1 MKTIIVIVVAT
12 ILLSGQLSAQLAEGE
27 YWYAGT
33 ARLLPE
39 GRQVNGLFQPLRY
52 GRSERLEWSLN
63 PALALVIP
71 NIALKLSR
79 EELGDWQMAWRI
91 SAHYPTLLL
100 RSLKREGTGGVLS
113 PDPTIPEVPHL
124 LFSRGEVMLSR
135 RFGGGSLI
143 TVKGGLALALKAGEF
158 DARHS
163 IDLPILFPRMAAYQ
177 NGYQLNLGIDLLQE
191 LPVIKRIW
199 IDADLF
205 ITPGFD
211 QPLAFE
217 HKGLT
222 VLSRKGRLGL
232 LVGYKLTW
240 CDYPFGTQ
248 WHLLPLV
255 DLQWTKQRKGKEE

>member
-1 MKTIIVIVVAT
+1 MKTGALIFLTA
-12 ILLSGQLSAQLAEGE
+12 LLLIGQLPAQLAEGE
-27 YWYAGT
+27 YWYSGT
-33 ARLLPE
+33 ARLLPV
-39 GRQVNGLFQPLRY
+39 GRQVNGLFGPLRY
-52 GRSERLEWSLN
+52 GRSEQVEWSLN

-71 NIALKLSR
+71 NIAVKLAR
-79 EELGDWQMAWRI
+79 KELGNWQMAWRI

-100 RSLKREGTGGVLS
+100 RTLTREGTGGVLS
-113 PDPTIPEVPHL
+113 PDPTIPQVPHL
-124 LFSRGEVMLSR
+124 LFSRGEVLLSR
-135 RFGGGSLI
+135 RMGAGTLV

-163 IDLPILFPRMAAYQ
+163 IDLPVIFPRMAAYR

-199 IDADLF
+199 VDVDLF

-240 CDYPFGTQ
+240 GDYPFGAQ

-255 DLQWTKQRKGKEE
+255 DLQWTKQRKGKG

>member
-1 MKTIIVIVVAT
+1 MKNGIW
-12 ILLSGQLSAQLAEGE
+12 ILVTAILTSVQLPAQLAEGE
-27 YWYAGT
+27 YWYSGT

-39 GRQVNGLFQPLRY
+39 GRKVGGLFGPLRY

-71 NIALKLSR
+71 NVSVKLAR
-79 EELGDWQMAWRI
+79 KELGNWQMVWRI

-100 RSLKREGTGGVLS
+100 RTLVREGTGGVLS
-113 PDPTIPEVPHL
+113 PDPTIPKVPHL
-124 LFSRGEVMLSR
+124 LFSRGEVLLSR
-135 RFGGGSLI
+135 RMGAGTLV
-143 TVKGGLALALKAGEF
+143 TVKGGLALALKTGEF

-163 IDLPILFPRMAAYQ
+163 IDLPVIFPRMAAYR

-191 LPVIKRIW
+191 LAVIKRLW
-199 IDADLF
+199 VDADLF

-240 CDYPFGTQ
+240 GHYPFGAQ

-255 DLQWTKQRKGKEE
+255 DLQWTKRRKGQK